1 MSVSKGRVVAVLAG
15 LAMSLAISQASIAA
29 PASPELQAQL
39 MALFNRWEHSLGD
52 GKLADAAAISVPD
65 LRKQIIDA
73 TKSKEDAEGLAAM
86 AKSMTPDTL
95 EPRRASLSKD
105 GKHAVIVAL
114 ATVKMPENLKL
125 PKDAPPDAPKPGQI
139 IHNEITLKFEREGNE
154 WKFAEQIFG
163 MDPGQIK
170 TCHDEAAETIAAYD
184 KGRSQSAGGP
194 ISRVEFKQ
202 DHTLVVFRV
211 VDEEN
216 CAILPPKAKLTNP
229 AALEPYAIV
238 SLDGF
243 PHKTDKQRMWAE
255 TYKIVAEDQ

>member
-1 MSVSKGRVVAVLAG
+1 MDVSMGRGAALLAG
-15 LAMSLAISQASIAA
+15 MAAWLTVAPAGIAA
-29 PASPELQAQL
+29 PASPELQTQL
-39 MALFNRWEHSLGD
+39 MALFNRWEHALGD
-52 GKLADAAAISVPD
+52 GKLADAASISVPE
-65 LRKQIIDA
+65 LRQQIAEAMKNKDDA
-73 TKSKEDAEGLAAM
+73 AGLAAM
-86 AKSMTPDTL
+86 AKSMTPDKI
-95 EPRRASLSKD
+95 EPKRASVSKD

-139 IHNEITLKFEREGNE
+139 IHNELTLKFERDGSE

-170 TCHDEAAETIAAYD
+170 TCRDDATETLAGYD
-184 KGRSQSAGGP
+184 RGREQSAGGP
-194 ISRVEFKQ
+194 ISRVEFGP

-216 CAILPPKAKLTNP
+216 CAILPPKAKLTDVD
-229 AALEPYAIV
+229 ALIPYAIV
-238 SLDGF
+238 SVEGY

-255 TYKIVAEDQ
+255 SHKILEDQ